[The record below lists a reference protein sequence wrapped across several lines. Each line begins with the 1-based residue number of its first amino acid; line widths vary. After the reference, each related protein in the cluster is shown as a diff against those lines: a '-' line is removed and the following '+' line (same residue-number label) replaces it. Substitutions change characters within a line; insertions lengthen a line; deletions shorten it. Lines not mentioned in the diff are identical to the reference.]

1 MRRLSVACFGILL
14 SLQLFAQSRF
24 AGKVIDAEDGS
35 PVNGATVDVENTGTT
50 FTGQN
55 GVFNIRTRSKS
66 TRVRISSIGFKTLE
80 SNAQISNEV
89 TVFTLERYKLFLQPV
104 EISAIRAGDK
114 APFTKTNLRR
124 KDIEKNN
131 LGQDLP
137 FLLNQTPSVVI
148 HSDAGNGVGYTG
160 IRIRGS
166 DPTRIN
172 VTLNGIPYND
182 AESQGTFFV
191 DLPDFSSSVNSI
203 QIQRGV
209 GTSSNGAGAFG
220 ATINISTN
228 EFLENAYAEFNN
240 SYGSFNTRKH
250 TLKAGSGLL
259 KNHFTVETRLS
270 NISSDGYIDRASSDL
285 YAFYLSTAYLNKKSS
300 LRFNIFSG
308 KERTYQAWYGILQAD
323 LFKSRTYN
331 SSGTEKPGTP
341 YENETDNYQQDHYQL
356 FFNHSFND
364 RLSFNTAVFLTRG
377 KGYYEQYKTA
387 APYEDYGLKPVI
399 TAGDTIFNTD
409 LVRQLWLDNYFYGNT
424 FSFQYKQNSSR
435 FTLGGGLN
443 RFDGKHYGKVI
454 WAASNIPK
462 DHQWYNLDARKSDV
476 NLYIKFQQTIATGLE
491 GYVDLQYRGV
501 NYNINGFRENP
512 SLMISNRYHFF
523 NPKLGLSYSRNNYT
537 GYLSWSVGN
546 KEPNRDDF
554 EAGIYPPKHET
565 LHDFEMGIE
574 KRSNHYFWG
583 ATLYYMRYHNQLV
596 LTGKINDVGAYTRT
610 NIPYSYR
617 TGIELQGSAKIAE
630 WLYAGGNLALS
641 SNKLTGFSE
650 YVDDFD
656 NGDQKIFS
664 YKKTGISFSPA
675 VIAATTLT
683 LIPVKNSEINL
694 SGKYVG
700 RQFLDNTGN
709 RARSLSDFYVQ
720 DIRMIYSFKKSALPE
735 SSLILQFNNIFNRKY
750 EPNGYTY
757 NYISGGA
764 FQSENYVYPM
774 AGFNWM
780 VGVNVKL

>member
-1 MRRLSVACFGILL
+1 MRSLVVTLCSILL
-14 SLQLFAQSRF
+14 TLQPFAQ
-24 AGKVIDAEDGS
+24 GKFTGRVIDAENGS
-35 PVNGATVDVENTGTT
+35 PVIGATVDIEQNGTL

-55 GVFNIRTRSKS
+55 GVFNVKTRSQ
-66 TRVRISSIGFKTLE
+66 TIRVRISSIGFKPLE
-80 SNAQISNEV
+80 SNVQTGNE
-89 TVFTLERYKLFLQPV
+89 TTIFSLERYNLFLQPV
-104 EISAIRAGDK
+104 EISALRAGDK
-114 APFTKTNLRR
+114 APFTKTNLLR

-203 QIQRGV
+203 QVQRGV

-220 ATINISTN
+220 ASINISTN
-228 EFLENAYAEFNN
+228 EFLENSYAEFNN

-250 TLKAGSGLL
+250 TLKAGTGLL
-259 KNHFTVETRLS
+259 NNHFTVETRLS

-285 YAFYLSTAYLNKKSS
+285 NAFYFSTAYLNKKSS
-300 LRFNIFSG
+300 LRLNIFSG
-308 KERTYQAWYGILQAD
+308 REKTYQAWNGILQND
-323 LFKSRTYN
+323 LEKSRTYN
-331 SSGTEKPGTP
+331 SAGTEKPGTP
-341 YENETDNYQQDHYQL
+341 YDNETDNYQQDHYQL
-356 FFNHSFND
+356 FFNHRFSD
-364 RLSFNTAVFLTRG
+364 RLSFNTAVFITRG
-377 KGYYEQYKTA
+377 KGYYEQYKA
-387 APYEDYGLKPVI
+387 AEPFEDYGLQPVI
-399 TAGDTIFNTD
+399 TAGDTLFNTD

-424 FSFQYKQNSSR
+424 FSLQYKQNSSR
-435 FTLGGGLN
+435 FTLGGGVT

-462 DHQWYNLDARKSDV
+462 DHQWYHLDAKKSDI
-476 NLYIKFQQTIATGLE
+476 NLYTKFQQTIASGLE
-491 GYVDLQYRGV
+491 GYIDLQYRGI

-512 SLMISNRYHFF
+512 SLLINNRYHFF

-537 GYLSWSVGN
+537 SYLSWSVGN
-546 KEPNRDDF
+546 KEPNRNDF
-554 EAGIYPPKHET
+554 EAGIFPPKHET
-565 LHDFEMGIE
+565 LHDFEMGFE
-574 KRSNHYFWG
+574 KRTNHYFWG
-583 ATLYYMRYHNQLV
+583 VTLYYMLYHNQLV

-610 NIPYSYR
+610 NIPHSYR
-617 TGIELQGSAKIAE
+617 TGIELQGSIKMTE

-641 SNKLTGFSE
+641 NNKLTGFSE

-664 YKKTGISFSPA
+664 YKKSDISFSPA
-675 VIAATTLT
+675 VIAASTLR
-683 LIPVKNSEINL
+683 LIPIKNSEITL

-720 DIRMIYSFKKSALPE
+720 DIRMIYSFKKSLLPE
-735 SSLILQFNNIFNRKY
+735 SSFILQFNNIFNRKY

-764 FQSENYVYPM
+764 LQTENYVYPM

>member
-1 MRRLSVACFGILL
+1 MRRLSVVFCGILL
-14 SLQLFAQSRF
+14 TLQLSAQSWF
-24 AGKVIDAEDGS
+24 AGRVIDAGDSS
-35 PVNGATVDVENTGTT
+35 PVIGATVDIENAGTT
-50 FTGQN
+50 FTDQKGA
-55 GVFNIRTRSKS
+55 FNIRTRSQTIRIK
-66 TRVRISSIGFKTLE
+66 ISSIGFKTLE
-80 SNAQISNEV
+80 SNAQIGNEA
-89 TVFTLERYKLFLQPV
+89 TVFTLERYNLFLQPV
-104 EISAIRAGDK
+104 EITAIRAGDQ
-114 APFTKTNLRR
+114 APFTKTNLSR

-148 HSDAGNGVGYTG
+148 NSDAGNGVGYTG

-191 DLPDFSSSVNSI
+191 DLPDFASSVNSI

-228 EFLENAYAEFNN
+228 EFRENPYAEFNN

-250 TLKAGSGLL
+250 TLKAGTGLL
-259 KNHFTVETRLS
+259 KDHFTVETRLS

-285 YAFYLSTAYLNKKSS
+285 QSFYFSAAYLNKKSS
-300 LRFNIFSG
+300 LRLNIFSG
-308 KERTYQAWYGILQAD
+308 KEKTYQAWNGILQHD
-323 LFKSRTYN
+323 LQKSRTYN
-331 SSGTEKPGTP
+331 SAGTEKPGTP

-356 FFNHSFND
+356 FFNHRFSD
-364 RLSFNTAVFLTRG
+364 RLSFNSAVFLTRG
-377 KGYYEQYKTA
+377 KGYYEQYKA
-387 APYEDYGLKPVI
+387 DESYEDYGLKPVI

-424 FSFQYKQNSSR
+424 FSFQYKQKNSR
-435 FTLGGGLN
+435 FTLGGGVN

-454 WAASNIPK
+454 WAASNVPK
-462 DHQWYNLDARKSDV
+462 DHQWYHLDATKSDV
-476 NLYIKFQQTIATGLE
+476 NLYTKFQQTISAGLE

-501 NYNINGFRENP
+501 NYNINGFRDNP
-512 SLMISNRYHFF
+512 SLMINNRYRFF
-523 NPKLGLSYSRNNYT
+523 NPKLGISYSSDGYT

-554 EAGIYPPKHET
+554 EAGNYPPKHET

-574 KRSNHYFWG
+574 KRTNRYFWG
-583 ATLYYMRYHNQLV
+583 ATLYYMLYNNQLV

-610 NIPYSYR
+610 NIPRSYR
-617 TGIELQGSAKIAE
+617 TGVELQGSVKMVE
-630 WLYAGGNLALS
+630 WLYAGGNLTLS
-641 SNKLTGFSE
+641 SNKLTSFSE

-656 NGDQKIFS
+656 NGDQKMFS
-664 YKKTGISFSPA
+664 YTRKDISFSPA
-675 VIAATTLT
+675 IIAATTVT
-683 LIPVKNSEINL
+683 LIPIKYSEILL

-709 RARSLSDFYVQ
+709 RTRSLADFYVQ
-720 DIRMIYSFKKSALPE
+720 DIRLIYSLKKSALPE
-735 SSLILQFNNIFNRKY
+735 SSLIFQFNNIFNRRY

-764 FQSENYVYPM
+764 LQTENYVYPM

-780 VGVNVKL
+780 VGVNIKL

>member
-1 MRRLSVACFGILL
+1 MRRLSASLLGILL

-24 AGKVIDAEDGS
+24 TGKVINAEDGS
-35 PVNGATVDVENTGTT
+35 PVIGATVDIENTGTT
-50 FTGQN
+50 FTGQK
-55 GVFNIRTRSKS
+55 GVFNVKTHSQTI
-66 TRVRISSIGFKTLE
+66 RVRISSIGFKTLE
-80 SNAQISNEV
+80 SNAQISNEA
-89 TVFTLERYKLFLQPV
+89 TIFTLERYNLFLQPV
-104 EISAIRAGDK
+104 EISAIRASDK
-114 APFTKTNLRR
+114 APFTKTNLLR
-124 KDIEKNN
+124 KDIEKSN

-148 HSDAGNGVGYTG
+148 YSDAGNGVGYTG

-191 DLPDFSSSVNSI
+191 DLPDFASSVNSI

-220 ATINISTN
+220 ATINIGTN
-228 EFLENAYAEFNN
+228 EFRENSYAEFNN

-250 TLKAGSGLL
+250 TLKAGTGLL
-259 KNHFTVETRLS
+259 KDHFTIETRLS
-270 NISSDGYIDRASSDL
+270 NISSDGFIDRASSDL
-285 YAFYLSTAYLNKKSS
+285 YAFYLSIAYFNKKSS

-308 KERTYQAWYGILQAD
+308 KEKTYQAWNGILQHNPE
-323 LFKSRTYN
+323 KNRTYN
-331 SSGTEKPGTP
+331 SAGTEKPGTP

-356 FFNHSFND
+356 FFNHRFSD
-364 RLSFNTAVFLTRG
+364 CLSFNAAIFLTRG
-377 KGYYEQYKTA
+377 EGYYEQYKA
-387 APYEDYGLKPVI
+387 AESYEDYGLKPVI

-424 FSFQYKQNSSR
+424 FSFQYKQNNSR
-435 FTLGGGLN
+435 FTLGGGVS

-454 WAASNIPK
+454 WAASNVPK
-462 DHQWYNLDARKSDV
+462 DHQWYDLDATKSDV
-476 NLYIKFQQTIATGLE
+476 NLYAKFQQTISSGLE

-501 NYNINGFRENP
+501 RYNINGFRQNP
-512 SLMISNRYHFF
+512 SLVINNRYHFF
-523 NPKLGLSYSRNNYT
+523 NPKLGLSYSRNSYT

-554 EAGIYPPKHET
+554 EAGNNPPNHES
-565 LHDFEMGIE
+565 LHDFEMGVE
-574 KRSNHYFWG
+574 KRTNRYFWG
-583 ATLYYMRYHNQLV
+583 TTLYYMLYNNQLV

-610 NIPYSYR
+610 NIPRSYR
-617 TGIELQGSAKIAE
+617 KGIELQGSVKMAD

-641 SNKLTGFSE
+641 SNKLLSFSE
-650 YVDDFD
+650 YIDDFD
-656 NGDQKIFS
+656 NGNQKIFS
-664 YKKTGISFSPA
+664 YKRKDISFSPA

-683 LIPVKNSEINL
+683 LIPVKHSEILL

-709 RARSLSDFYVQ
+709 GARSLADFYVQ

-735 SSLILQFNNIFNRKY
+735 SSLILQFNNIFNRTY

-757 NYISGGA
+757 NYISGGIL
-764 FQSENYVYPM
+764 QTENYVYPM

-780 VGVNVKL
+780 VGMNIKL

>member
-1 MRRLSVACFGILL
+1 MRRLSVTFCGMLFT
-14 SLQLFAQSRF
+14 LQLFAQSRF
-24 AGKVIDAEDGS
+24 VGKVIDAGDGS
-35 PVNGATVDVENTGTT
+35 PVIGATIDIENTGST
-50 FTGQN
+50 FTDLK
-55 GVFNIRTRSKS
+55 GVFNVRTRSQ
-66 TRVRISSIGFKTLE
+66 TIRVRISSIGFKTLE
-80 SNAQISNEV
+80 SNAQISNE
-89 TVFTLERYKLFLQPV
+89 TTLFTLERYNLFLQPV

-114 APFTKTNLRR
+114 APFTKTNLLR

-166 DPTRIN
+166 DATRIN

-191 DLPDFSSSVNSI
+191 DLPDFASSVNSI

-228 EFLENAYAEFNN
+228 EFRENPYAEFNN

-250 TLKAGSGLL
+250 TLKAGTGLL
-259 KNHFTVETRLS
+259 KDHFTVEARLS
-270 NISSDGYIDRASSDL
+270 KISSDGFVDRASSNL
-285 YAFYLSTAYLNKKSS
+285 QSFYLSTAYLNKKSS
-300 LRFNIFSG
+300 LRLNIFSG
-308 KERTYQAWYGILQAD
+308 REKTYQAWYGILQAD
-323 LFKSRTYN
+323 LLKSRTYN
-331 SSGTEKPGTP
+331 TAGTEKPGTP
-341 YENETDNYQQDHYQL
+341 YENETDNYQQDNYQL
-356 FFNHSFND
+356 FFNHQFND
-364 RLSFNTAVFLTRG
+364 QLSFNTAAFLTRG
-377 KGYYEQYKTA
+377 RGYYEQYKA
-387 APYEDYGLKPVI
+387 KQPYAVYGLKPLI
-399 TAGDTIFNTD
+399 TGRDTLLKTD
-409 LVRQLWLDNYFYGNT
+409 LIRQLWLDNYFYGNT

-435 FTLGGGLN
+435 FTLGGGVN

-454 WAASNIPK
+454 WAASNVPK
-462 DHQWYNLDARKSDV
+462 DHQWYDLDATKSDV
-476 NLYIKFQQTIATGLE
+476 NLYAKFQQTIFPGLE
-491 GYVDLQYRGV
+491 GYVDLQYRGIR
-501 NYNINGFRENP
+501 YNINGFRKNP
-512 SLMISNRYHFF
+512 SLIINNRYNFF

-554 EAGIYPPKHET
+554 EAGNYPPKHET

-574 KRSNHYFWG
+574 KRTNHYFWG
-583 ATLYYMRYHNQLV
+583 ATLYYMLYNNQLV

-610 NIPYSYR
+610 NIPRSYR
-617 TGIELQGSAKIAE
+617 TGIELQGSAKMAE

-641 SNKLTGFSE
+641 SNKLTSFSE
-650 YVDDFD
+650 YIDDFD
-656 NGDQKIFS
+656 NGNQKMFS
-664 YKKTGISFSPA
+664 YKRTDISFSPA

-735 SSLILQFNNIFNRKY
+735 SSLILQFNNIFNRTY

-757 NYISGGA
+757 NYISGGVL
-764 FQSENYVYPM
+764 QTENYVYPI

-780 VGVNVKL
+780 VGVNIKL

>member
-1 MRRLSVACFGILL
+1 MRSLVVTLCSILL
-14 SLQLFAQSRF
+14 TLQPFAQ
-24 AGKVIDAEDGS
+24 GKFTGRVIDAENGS
-35 PVNGATVDVENTGTT
+35 PVIGATVDIEQNGTL

-55 GVFNIRTRSKS
+55 GVFNVKTRSQ
-66 TRVRISSIGFKTLE
+66 TIRVRISSIGFKPLE
-80 SNAQISNEV
+80 SNVQTGNE
-89 TVFTLERYKLFLQPV
+89 TTIFSLERYNLFLQPV
-104 EISAIRAGDK
+104 EISALRAGDK
-114 APFTKTNLRR
+114 APFTKTNLLR

-203 QIQRGV
+203 QVQRGV

-220 ATINISTN
+220 ASINISTN
-228 EFLENAYAEFNN
+228 EFLENSYAEFNN

-250 TLKAGSGLL
+250 TLKAGTGLL
-259 KNHFTVETRLS
+259 NNHFTVETRLS

-285 YAFYLSTAYLNKKSS
+285 NAFYFSTAYLNKKSS
-300 LRFNIFSG
+300 LRLNIFSG
-308 KERTYQAWYGILQAD
+308 REKTYQAWNGILQND
-323 LFKSRTYN
+323 LEKSRTYN
-331 SSGTEKPGTP
+331 SAGTEKPGTP
-341 YENETDNYQQDHYQL
+341 YDNETDNYQQDHYQL
-356 FFNHSFND
+356 FFNHRFSD

-377 KGYYEQYKTA
+377 KGYYEQYKA
-387 APYEDYGLKPVI
+387 AEPFEDYGLQPVI
-399 TAGDTIFNTD
+399 TAGDTLFNTD

-424 FSFQYKQNSSR
+424 FSLQYKQNSSR
-435 FTLGGGLN
+435 FTLGGGVT

-462 DHQWYNLDARKSDV
+462 DHQWYHLDAKKSDI
-476 NLYIKFQQTIATGLE
+476 NLYTKFQQTIASGLE
-491 GYVDLQYRGV
+491 GYIDLQYRGI

-512 SLMISNRYHFF
+512 SLLINNRYHFF

-537 GYLSWSVGN
+537 SYLSWSVGN
-546 KEPNRDDF
+546 KEPNRNDF
-554 EAGIYPPKHET
+554 EAGIFPPKHET
-565 LHDFEMGIE
+565 LHDFEMGFE
-574 KRSNHYFWG
+574 KRTNHYFWG
-583 ATLYYMRYHNQLV
+583 VTLYYMLYHNQLV

-610 NIPYSYR
+610 NIPHSYR
-617 TGIELQGSAKIAE
+617 TGIELQGSIKMTE

-641 SNKLTGFSE
+641 NNKLTGFSE

-664 YKKTGISFSPA
+664 YKKSDISFSPA
-675 VIAATTLT
+675 VIAASTLR
-683 LIPVKNSEINL
+683 LIPIKNSEITL

-720 DIRMIYSFKKSALPE
+720 DIRMIYSFKKSLLPE
-735 SSLILQFNNIFNRKY
+735 SSFILQFNNIFNRKY

-764 FQSENYVYPM
+764 LQTENYVYPM